1 MDCRALG
8 FVLAVGLAAAP
19 LHAQPVEHS
28 LTDGRQLADSC
39 RSSAS
44 TLRAMCLGYLAA
56 IADDVRRSGRQDE
69 TAACLPAFVDL
80 DVYRTAVIGFA
91 RTRSGAGP
99 RPSFDLVQE
108 ALASTWPCR

>member
-1 MDCRALG
+1 MRAALLG
-8 FVLAVGLAAAP
+8 LSLSAIAASIAVAD
-19 LHAQPVEHS
+19 VRDHS
-28 LTDGRQLADSC
+28 LAEGQVLLQNCESQ
-39 RSSAS
+39 AS

-69 TAACLPAFVDL
+69 AAACLPAFVDL